1 MFILRDLLGA
11 LQAPFANTQLARERS
26 LWFIFTLLA
35 VIVPFTSSMS
45 SNLLRS
51 LQTLFGLELGQRRF
65 YTFMASTKIP
75 WMRLWQ
81 VLWARIPEPT
91 VEGRLLVVLDDS
103 INNKSGRM
111 IFGCGFFHDHTAK
124 LNQSRYP
131 WSQNI
136 VSIGLLK
143 SIKGR
148 WCCLPLAFR
157 FYFMKKDIQAKTIN
171 TEISG
176 KTVSFQSKMAQAV
189 DMLTSVAAQFVGTPI
204 LVVAD
209 SWFGNDGLLRPLSK
223 SEVEFN
229 LLSRLRANITLY
241 DLPSNSNSI
250 TKKQGR
256 PRTYGRRLGNTTDMA
271 RQFQPLARPVSVFLY
286 GKQRDVMVYDQFVML
301 KNLRRQ
307 VRVVWVF
314 RKTRWVALFS
324 TDLDLS
330 VKQIIEFYGARWKIE
345 SGFKEIK
352 QEIGSAR
359 SQTRNAYAVTN
370 HLNFCMMAAT
380 VTWIYADRI
389 KADPERRHVVRGR
402 TSFAFSDV
410 RRLIANAALTNDFL
424 GLWPTLSKSRN
435 NSFISVLL
443 RMVA

>member
-11 LQAPFANTQLARERS
+11 LQAPFANTQLASERS

-51 LQTLFGLELGQRRF
+51 LQTLFGLDLGQRRF

-157 FYFMKKDIQAKTIN
+157 FYFMKKGYPSEDDQHGDI
-171 TEISG
+171 
-176 KTVSFQSKMAQAV
+176 
-189 DMLTSVAAQFVGTPI
+189 
-204 LVVAD
+204 
-209 SWFGNDGLLRPLSK
+209 R
-223 SEVEFN
+223 
-229 LLSRLRANITLY
+229 
-241 DLPSNSNSI
+241 
-250 TKKQGR
+250 
-256 PRTYGRRLGNTTDMA
+256 
-271 RQFQPLARPVSVFLY
+271 
-286 GKQRDVMVYDQFVML
+286 
-301 KNLRRQ
+301 
-307 VRVVWVF
+307 
-314 RKTRWVALFS
+314 
-324 TDLDLS
+324 
-330 VKQIIEFYGARWKIE
+330 
-345 SGFKEIK
+345 
-352 QEIGSAR
+352 
-359 SQTRNAYAVTN
+359 
-370 HLNFCMMAAT
+370 
-380 VTWIYADRI
+380 
-389 KADPERRHVVRGR
+389 
-402 TSFAFSDV
+402 
-410 RRLIANAALTNDFL
+410 
-424 GLWPTLSKSRN
+424 
-435 NSFISVLL
+435 
-443 RMVA
+443 